1 MKLSLFAAAILGFA
15 TVNAVTL
22 ENEVEVYDDILDD
35 DFAEVETEAEGGN
48 VVKVNIPECQGK
60 PDPDALI
67 MEAVNE
73 LGDKSKDMAKALQL
87 AFARSAR
94 LAATR
99 TMEVKGCIS
108 LTPKITEPTPAPK
121 ASTVNI
127 SGGSGGCCG
136 TQLQITPP
144 ACP

>member
-1 MKLSLFAAAILGFA
+1 MKLSLFAVAMLGFTA
-15 TVNAVTL
+15 VNAVTL
-22 ENEVEVYDDILDD
+22 STYENEVIDADL
-35 DFAEVETEAEGGN
+35 AEVAADHCNT
-48 VVKVNIPECQGK
+48 VKVNIPECQGK
-60 PDPDALI
+60 PDPDSLI
-67 MEAVNE
+67 MEAVAE
-73 LGDKSKDMAKALQL
+73 LGDKSKDMAQALKL

-108 LTPKITEPTPAPK
+108 LTPKINEPEPAAK

-127 SGGSGGCCG
+127 SGGSGCGCGG

-144 ACP
+144 VCK

>member
-1 MKLSLFAAAILGFA
+1 MKLSLFAAALLGFTA
-15 TVNAVTL
+15 VNAVTL

-35 DFAEVETEAEGGN
+35 DFAELDSENKN

-73 LGDKSKDMAKALQL
+73 MGSKSADMAKALKL

-99 TMEVKGCIS
+99 TMDVKGCIS

-127 SGGSGGCCG
+127 EGGAGGCCGG

-144 ACP
+144 ACK

>member
-1 MKLSLFAAAILGFA
+1 MKLSFFAAALLGLA
-15 TVNAVTL
+15 TVNATSLESEVETYDYDL
-22 ENEVEVYDDILDD
+22 EENE
-35 DFAEVETEAEGGN
+35 FAEVDADN
-48 VVKVNIPECQGK
+48 VVKVNVPECQAK

-73 LGDKSKDMAKALQL
+73 LGNKSKDMAQALKL

-108 LTPKITEPTPAPK
+108 LTPKINEPTPAPK
-121 ASTVNI
+121 PSTVHI
-127 SGGSGGCCG
+127 TGGSGGCCG
-136 TQLQITPP
+136 TKLEVTPP
-144 ACP
+144 AS

>member
-1 MKLSLFAAAILGFA
+1 MKLSFFAAALLGLTA
-15 TVNAVTL
+15 VNAVEL
-22 ENEVEVYDDILDD
+22 NAPVVEDFDLSEVD
-35 DFAEVETEAEGGN
+35 AEN
-48 VVKVNIPECQGK
+48 VVKVNIPECQAK

-73 LGDKSKDMAKALQL
+73 LGNKSKDMAQALKL

-108 LTPKITEPTPAPK
+108 LTPKINEPTPAPK

-127 SGGSGGCCG
+127 TGGAGSCCG
-136 TQLQITPP
+136 TKLEVTPP
-144 ACP
+144 AC

>member
-1 MKLSLFAAAILGFA
+1 MKLSLFATLAVLGLSANA
-15 TVNAVTL
+15 THLGGALTDYEQEDIQLSQIDL
-22 ENEVEVYDDILDD
+22 EADVD
-35 DFAEVETEAEGGN
+35 AEADN

-73 LGDKSKDMAKALQL
+73 LGSKSADMAKALKL

-121 ASTVNI
+121 PSTVNI
-127 SGGSGGCCG
+127 VGGSCCG
-136 TQLQITPP
+136 D
-144 ACP
+144 AEAK